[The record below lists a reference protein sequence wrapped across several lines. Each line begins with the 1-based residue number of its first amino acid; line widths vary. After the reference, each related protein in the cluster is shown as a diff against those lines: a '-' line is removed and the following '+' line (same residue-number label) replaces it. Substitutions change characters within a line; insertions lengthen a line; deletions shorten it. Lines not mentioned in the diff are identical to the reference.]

1 MISRKRRALQG
12 AAAGVV
18 TLAIVATLVPD
29 VRTRILIAAGRALV
43 ASDPIGPADVIVV
56 PKWAGE
62 AGALEAAELNRNGV
76 SPRVAILVGPQTA
89 SSEQLIHR
97 GIISPSEDWITRL
110 IRTLGVTV
118 VEEIPNV
125 VNGTEAEG
133 EILPDWCDR
142 HHFRTVAVVTTS
154 DHSRRVRRILRRTL
168 KGRGV
173 RIVIVPARYS
183 DFDPDRWWETR
194 NGVRTEVVE
203 AEKLLFDIITHP
215 FS

>member
-1 MISRKRRALQG
+1 MFRKRRALQG

-18 TLAIVATLVPD
+18 TLAIIATIVPG
-29 VRTRILIAAGRALV
+29 VRVRILIAAGRALV

-56 PKWAGE
+56 PKWTGE
-62 AGALEAAELNRNGV
+62 AGALEAAELSRNGI

-89 SSEQLIHR
+89 STEQLIRR
-97 GIISPSEDWITRL
+97 GVVSPSEDWITRL
-110 IRTLGVTV
+110 IRTLGVTA

-133 EILPDWCDR
+133 EILPEWCDR
-142 HHFRTVAVVTTS
+142 NYLRTVAVVTTS
-154 DHSRRVRRILRRTL
+154 DHSRRVRRILRRTM

>member
-1 MISRKRRALQG
+1 MIFRKRRALQG

-43 ASDPIGPADVIVV
+43 ASDPIAPADVIVV

-62 AGALEAAELNRNGV
+62 AGALEAAELSRNGV

-89 SSEQLIHR
+89 SSEQLIRR
-97 GIISPSEDWITRL
+97 GIISRSEDWITRL

-154 DHSRRVRRILRRTL
+154 DHSRRVRRILRRTM

-183 DFDPDRWWETR
+183 DFDPDRWW
-194 NGVRTEVVE
+194 
-203 AEKLLFDIITHP
+203 
-215 FS
+215 